1 MKNPHMKIEVNDMT
15 ISIESG
21 KVNITYTDKDISDSD
36 LRRIFVNDS
45 LYESVYRGFFRKRD
59 IRDMYF
65 SKIYPKLSKK
75 EQIDDIKDFIRI
87 RLNKIENKRTAITIT
102 DKINCEKICLDLD
115 EISQIMCENFI
126 PGGNK
131 PRYEK

>member
-1 MKNPHMKIEVNDMT
+1 MT
-15 ISIESG
+15 TIISIENG
-21 KVNITYTDKDISDSD
+21 KANITYTDKDISDSD

-45 LYESVYRGFFRKRD
+45 LYESVYRGNFRKRD

-75 EQIDDIKDFIRI
+75 EQIDDIKEFIRI
-87 RLNKIENKRTAITIT
+87 RLSKIENKRNSITVT
-102 DKINCEKICLDLD
+102 DKVNCAKMCLDLD

>member
-1 MKNPHMKIEVNDMT
+1 MYLKI
-15 ISIESG
+15 
-21 KVNITYTDKDISDSD
+21 
-36 LRRIFVNDS
+36 
-45 LYESVYRGFFRKRD
+45 
-59 IRDMYF
+59 YF

-75 EQIDDIKDFIRI
+75 EQIDDIKEFIRI
-87 RLNKIENKRTAITIT
+87 RLSKIENKRNSITVT
-102 DKINCEKICLDLD
+102 DKVNCAKMCLDLD

>member
-1 MKNPHMKIEVNDMT
+1 MI
-15 ISIESG
+15 ISIENG
-21 KVNITYTDKDISDSD
+21 KANIIYTDKDISDSD
-36 LRRIFVNDS
+36 LRQIFVNDS
-45 LYESVYRGFFRKRD
+45 LYESVYRGNFRKRD

-75 EQIDDIKDFIRI
+75 EQIDDIKEFIRI
-87 RLNKIENKRTAITIT
+87 RLSKIENKRNSITVT
-102 DKINCEKICLDLD
+102 DKVNCAKMCLDLD

>member
-1 MKNPHMKIEVNDMT
+1 MKINVNGMT
-15 ISIESG
+15 ISIENG
-21 KVNITYTDKDISDSD
+21 KSNISYTDKDISDSD

-45 LYESVYRGFFRKRD
+45 LYESVYRDFFRKRD

-75 EQIDDIKDFIRI
+75 EQIDDIKEFIRI
-87 RLNKIENKRTAITIT
+87 RLSKIENKRNSITVT
-102 DKINCEKICLDLD
+102 DKVNCAKMCLDLD

>member
-45 LYESVYRGFFRKRD
+45 LYESVYRDFFRKRD

-75 EQIDDIKDFIRI
+75 EQIDDIKEFIRI
-87 RLNKIENKRTAITIT
+87 RLSKIENKRNSITVT
-102 DKINCEKICLDLD
+102 DKVNCAKMCLDLD